1 MRDMNVSAERTQQMF
16 SAGQYRAKAAELRA
30 LLNTP
35 RSSNETNELTNLER
49 SYTTLAENEEWMAAN
64 IDRTIQ
70 RRKDQDDRVAL
81 WRKQHQF

>member
-1 MRDMNVSAERTQQMF
+1 MF